1 MIARRIGMSHDGM
14 APWRVVR
21 ATLCL
26 LVAVFLLA
34 PLCVV
39 VIISFSAAPFLQ
51 FPPPGFS
58 LRWYAQL
65 FSTPAWIDA
74 LAVSVKMMVPS
85 SILATSIGTAAAY
98 ALVRGRVPGARL
110 VMACLMLPIVV
121 PGMITAAALF
131 GVYRGLGLNGT
142 LAGLIIGHTVLN
154 LPYVLATVSSALRV
168 QDARLEQAAA
178 TLGAPPWA
186 TFRHI
191 TLPLILPAV
200 LSSFLVAMIL
210 SFDELIVSLFVSSA
224 RVRPVAVQMWSN
236 LMGDFDPT
244 IAAIATV
251 CFVFAFLVL
260 LADLALRAG
269 RGLRL
274 I

>member
-1 MIARRIGMSHDGM
+1 MSNDGMTSWRIARGG
-14 APWRVVR
+14 
-21 ATLCL
+21 LCL

-34 PLCVV
+34 PLVVV
-39 VIISFSAAPFLQ
+39 VIISFSSAPFLQ
-51 FPPPGFS
+51 FPPPGLS
-58 LRWYAQL
+58 LRWYTQL
-65 FSTPAWIDA
+65 FSTPAWTNA
-74 LAVSVKMMVPS
+74 LVVSVEMLVPS
-85 SILATSIGTAAAY
+85 SILATLMGTAAAY
-98 ALVRGRVPGARL
+98 ALVRGRVPGATFI
-110 VMACLMLPIVV
+110 MACLMLPIVV

-142 LAGLIIGHTVLN
+142 LSGLVIGHTVLN
-154 LPYVLATVSSALRV
+154 LPYVVATVSSALRV
-168 QDARLEQAAA
+168 QDARLEQAAS

-186 TFRHI
+186 TFRRI

-200 LSSFLVAMIL
+200 LSSLLVAMIL

-251 CFVFAFLVL
+251 CFLFALLVL
-260 LADLALRAG
+260 VADLALRGG
-269 RGLRL
+269 RSRRL
-274 I
+274 T

>member
-1 MIARRIGMSHDGM
+1 MTGLGMSHDGM
-14 APWRVVR
+14 APWRIVR
-21 ATLCL
+21 GALCL
-26 LVAVFLLA
+26 LVAAFLLA
-34 PLCVV
+34 PLFVV
-39 VIISFSAAPFLQ
+39 VIISFSSAPFLQ
-51 FPPPGFS
+51 FPPPGLS
-58 LRWYAQL
+58 LRWYVQL
-65 FSTPAWIDA
+65 FSTPAWINA
-74 LAVSVKMMVPS
+74 LVVSVEMMVPAAL
-85 SILATSIGTAAAY
+85 LATVMGTAAAY

-110 VMACLMLPIVV
+110 IMACLMLPIIV

-142 LAGLIIGHTVLN
+142 LTGLVIGHTVLN

-168 QDARLEQAAA
+168 QDARLEQAAS

-186 TFRHI
+186 TFRRI

-200 LSSFLVAMIL
+200 MSSLLVAMIL

-251 CFVFAFLVL
+251 CFMFALLVL
-260 LADLALRAG
+260 IADLALRAG
-269 RGLRL
+269 RGPRL
-274 I
+274 T